1 MSVKFYADNHKY
13 VSTDETDP
21 IDWISV
27 TRLIHYFKEPFDTV
41 KMAEACSKGKN
52 PKYNKMTPEEII
64 KLWESENKRAINLGS
79 WYHDQREKDVLACNT
94 ITRKGKEL
102 TIINPLMDGMIKL
115 APDQQLTEGIYPEH
129 LVYLKSAGVCGQADR
144 IEVVDDVIDVYDY
157 KTNKE
162 IKMQGFIGGGG
173 KSKKMLGPLSHL
185 DECNYNEYALQLSTY
200 MYIMLKHNF
209 NLKPGKI
216 QLDHIEFEIDHLDK
230 NGYPVVATDAMGDPL
245 VKSVTP
251 YELPYMKKEVIAMFK
266 YVQEHR
272 DKILNHGH

>member
-1 MSVKFYADNHKY
+1 MSVKFYANEHKY
-13 VSTDETDP
+13 ISTDERDP

-27 TRLIHYFKEPFDTV
+27 TRLIHYFKEPFDTI

-52 PKYNKMTPEEII
+52 PKYNKMTPEDII
-64 KLWESENKRAINLGS
+64 KLWESENKRAVNLGS

-102 TIINPLMDGMIKL
+102 TIINPLMEGMVKL

-144 IEVVDDVIDVYDY
+144 IEVVDEYIDVYDY

-162 IKMQGFIGGGG
+162 IKQQGFVNKGG

-230 NGYPVVATDAMGDPL
+230 NGYPVVAMDAMGDPL

-266 YVQEHR
+266 YVQENR
-272 DKILNHGH
+272 EKILNHGH

>member
-13 VSTDETDP
+13 ISVDEKDL

-27 TRLIHYFKEPFDTV
+27 TRLIHYFKEPFDTI

-52 PKYNKMTPEEII
+52 PKYNKLTPEDII
-64 KLWESENKRAINLGS
+64 KLWEAENKRAVNLGS

-102 TIINPLMDGMIKL
+102 TIVNPLMDGMVKL
-115 APDQQLTEGIYPEH
+115 APDQQLVEGIYPEH

-144 IEVVDDVIDVYDY
+144 IEVVDDLIDVYDY

-162 IKMQGFIGGGG
+162 IKLQGFTDRLG
-173 KSKKMLGPLSHL
+173 KSKKLLGPLSHL

-209 NLKPGKI
+209 NLQPGKI

-251 YELPYMKKEVIAMFK
+251 YELPYMRKEVIAMFK

-272 DKILNHGH
+272 EKILNHGH

>member
-1 MSVKFYADNHKY
+1 MAIKFYADDHKY
-13 VSTDETDP
+13 ISIDERDP

-27 TRLIHYFKEPFDTV
+27 TRLIHYFKEPFD
-41 KMAEACSKGKN
+41 KIKQADACSKGKN

-64 KLWESENKRAINLGS
+64 TLWDSENKRAINLGS
-79 WYHDQREKDVLACNT
+79 WYHDQRERDVLACNT

-102 TIINPLMDGMIKL
+102 TIVNPLMDGLVKL
-115 APDQQLTEGIYPEH
+115 APDQQLVEGIYPEH

-144 IEVVDDVIDVYDY
+144 IEVVDEFIDVYDY

-162 IKMQGFIGGGG
+162 IKIEGFVNKAG
-173 KSKKMLGPLSHL
+173 KKKKMLGPLAHL

-200 MYIMLKHNF
+200 MYIMCKHNF

-245 VKSVTP
+245 VKKVTP

-272 DKILNHGH
+272 EKILNHGH

>member
-1 MSVKFYADNHKY
+1 MSVKFYANEHKY
-13 VSTDETDP
+13 ISTDERDL

-27 TRLIHYFKEPFDTV
+27 TRLIHYFKEPFDTI

-52 PKYNKMTPEEII
+52 PKYNKMTPEDII
-64 KLWESENKRAINLGS
+64 KLWESENKRAVNLGS

-102 TIINPLMDGMIKL
+102 TIINPLMEGMVKL

-144 IEVVDDVIDVYDY
+144 IEVVDEYIDVYDY

-162 IKMQGFIGGGG
+162 IKQQGFVNKGG

-230 NGYPVVATDAMGDPL
+230 NGYPVVAMDAMGDPL

-266 YVQEHR
+266 YVQENR
-272 DKILNHGH
+272 EKILNHGH

>member
-1 MSVKFYADNHKY
+1 MSVKFYADEHKY
-13 VSTDETDP
+13 ISIDERDP

-41 KMAEACSKGKN
+41 KMADACSKGKN
-52 PKYNKMTPEEII
+52 PKYNKMTPDEII
-64 KLWESENKRAINLGS
+64 KLWESENKRAVNLGS

-102 TIINPLMDGMIKL
+102 TIINPLMEGMVKL

-144 IEVVDDVIDVYDY
+144 IEVVDEYIDVYDY

-162 IKMQGFIGGGG
+162 IKQQGFVNKGG

-230 NGYPVVATDAMGDPL
+230 NGYPVVAMDAMGDPL

-266 YVQEHR
+266 YVQENR
-272 DKILNHGH
+272 EKILNHGH

>member
-1 MSVKFYADNHKY
+1 MSVKFYADKHKY
-13 VSTDETDP
+13 ES
-21 IDWISV
+21 IDDSEKIEWISV
-27 TRLIHYFKEPFDTV
+27 TRLIHFFKEPFDTV

-52 PKYNKMTPEEII
+52 PKYNKLTPQQII
-64 KLWESENKRAINLGS
+64 DLWESENKRAVNLGS

-102 TIINPLMDGMIKL
+102 TIVNPLMDGEIKL
-115 APDQQLTEGIYPEH
+115 APVQQLAEGIYPEH
-129 LVYLKSAGVCGQADR
+129 FVYLKSVGICGQGDR
-144 IEVVDDVIDVYDY
+144 VEVVDEYIDLYDY

-162 IKMQGFIGGGG
+162 IKLQGFTDKGG
-173 KSKKMLGPLSHL
+173 KSKKLLGPLSHL

-266 YVQEHR
+266 YVQENR
-272 DKILNHGH
+272 EKILNHGH

>member
-1 MSVKFYADNHKY
+1 MSVKFYANEHKY
-13 VSTDETDP
+13 ISTDERDL

-27 TRLIHYFKEPFDTV
+27 TRLIHYFKEPFDTI
-41 KMAEACSKGKN
+41 KRAEACSKGKN
-52 PKYNKMTPEEII
+52 PKYNKMTPEDII
-64 KLWESENKRAINLGS
+64 KLWESENKRAVNLGS

-102 TIINPLMDGMIKL
+102 TIINPLMEGMVKL
-115 APDQQLTEGIYPEH
+115 APEQQLTEGIYPEH

-144 IEVVDDVIDVYDY
+144 IEVVDEYIDVYDY

-162 IKMQGFIGGGG
+162 IKQQGFVNKGG

-230 NGYPVVATDAMGDPL
+230 NGYPVVAMDAMGDPL

-266 YVQEHR
+266 YVQENR
-272 DKILNHGH
+272 EKILNHGH